1 MSKTNNNNGFGY
13 GRTLT
18 KLFNFKSSNEIPPAT
33 YNGGLYSGE
42 KCVGQHCP
50 IPVTPTVR
58 NYIHNNLPSE
68 KQSNIL
74 KNVHKVNSVPGA
86 KYSYPGT
93 NRLGNNYM
101 EMPGITYY
109 KNTKIKGY
117 NLN

>member
-1 MSKTNNNNGFGY
+1 MSNNNNIY

-18 KLFNFKSSNEIPPAT
+18 KLFNFTSSNKIPPAT
-33 YNGGLYSGE
+33 PNGAVTVGK
-42 KCVGQHCP
+42 KCVGGHCA
-50 IPVTPTVR
+50 IPVTPTTS

-101 EMPGITYY
+101 EMPGITFY

-117 NLN
+117 YL